1 VAVLAY
7 RAFACWLPIIPGAAA
22 WMTLRRTV
30 AGWQRATEPLVYQP
44 QPRRVLA
51 ADTAHAVPLAA

>member
-1 VAVLAY
+1 
-7 RAFACWLPIIPGAAA
+7 
-22 WMTLRRTV
+22 MTLRRTV